1 MLTREINTKRR
12 TCCFL
17 LIALF
22 TAALLTGCSEET
34 EVEVDANMLMTQVM
48 GTVNAEMTQTAAAKP
63 TFTATIPPTVTKAIT
78 PTKQSTKLPAGIP
91 ASSGVSYSAVT
102 TTSCNQAEFI
112 SDVTIADG
120 TSIEPGVTFTKTW
133 SLSNAGTCSWTTD
146 YLLVYYSGSQMDGPD
161 SQDLTDTTITPGDS
175 IEISVELIAPTTAG
189 TYTGYWALQSA
200 DGETFGIGSVA
211 QPFYVQIV
219 VGTSSTETPTLTSTS
234 EYTATATTAAD
245 TNTPTATSVP
255 PTSTTE
261 PASDTS
267 GDTTGEE
274 TTSE

>member
-22 TAALLTGCSEET
+22 TAALLTGCNEET

-48 GTVNAEMTQTAAAKP
+48 STINAEMTQTAAAKP
-63 TFTATIPPTVTKAIT
+63 TFTATIPPTVTKATT
-78 PTKQSTKLPAGIP
+78 PTTQSTKLSAGIP

-219 VGTSSTETPTLTSTS
+219 VGTSSTETPTFTSTS
-234 EYTATATTAAD
+234 EYTATAAYTS
-245 TNTPTATSVP
+245 TPTSTSVP
-255 PTSTTE
+255 PTDTPVPTN
-261 PASDTS
+261 DTS
-267 GDTTGEE
+267 GGSSDGTSGEE
-274 TTSE
+274 TS